1 MTRIV
6 YRLPLLFT
14 LLVCV
19 VALTHGP
26 IEQPAN
32 YHDFAD
38 HSTWLG
44 IPHAADVLSN
54 IGFAVAGV
62 WGLLVLRPRRDH
74 AAIRDG
80 WIGYQLFL
88 IGLVLTSL
96 GSAFYHLAPDNAR
109 LVWDRLPI
117 VLACAGLLAAV
128 RAETLKN
135 TNITRDTMLLG
146 MLAVTSVVWW
156 FVTDQRGQGDL
167 RPYLILQLLPLALI
181 PMWQAIYVAPRR
193 DRIWFGFAL
202 LLYVFAKAAELRD
215 HEILAAMGFISGHTI
230 KHLLATAAAAVIVAC
245 LIGRTNDAAGI
256 GPGFQAR

>member
-1 MTRIV
+1 MNRLV
-6 YRLPLLFT
+6 AKLPLLFT

-19 VALTHGP
+19 LSLAHGP
-26 IEQPAN
+26 IEQLAN

-54 IGFAVAGV
+54 IGFAVVGI
-62 WGLLVLRPRRDH
+62 WGLLALRPRRNH
-74 AAIRDG
+74 AAIHDG

-88 IGLVLTSL
+88 VGLVLTSI

-117 VLACAGLLAAV
+117 VLACAGLLVAV
-128 RAETLKN
+128 RAESLKN

-146 MLAVTSVVWW
+146 VLAVASVAWW

-167 RPYLILQLLPLALI
+167 RPYLLLQLLPLVLI
-181 PMWQAIYVAPRR
+181 PMWQAIYAAPRR
-193 DRIWFGFAL
+193 DRILFGFAL
-202 LLYVFAKAAELRD
+202 LLYVFAKAAELHD
-215 HEILAAMGFISGHTI
+215 HEILAAIGFISGHTI
-230 KHLLATAAAAVIVAC
+230 KHLLATAAAGVIVAC
-245 LIGRTNDAAGI
+245 LIYRTKNAVDIA
-256 GPGFQAR
+256 PTSSRR